1 MEGESRDAEKDLN
14 LFEIWPVCNSED
26 LSFIRRCDV
35 MHSWNWFLFWMQSF
49 PSLSATQCPNLL
61 FYQQLYKRLYYLST
75 PWPQNLQGNTLCSGL
90 TCVFFACSYPRT
102 NTTMEVWTIIPRRH
116 YKNEQ
121 KSAKQDKDYV
131 IRLPLFP
138 KYSETLYIV
147 NGFQSEIWVNVAILD
162 KSGEAEAQG
171 KNC

>member
-1 MEGESRDAEKDLN
+1 
-14 LFEIWPVCNSED
+14 
-26 LSFIRRCDV
+26 
-35 MHSWNWFLFWMQSF
+35 
-49 PSLSATQCPNLL
+49 
-61 FYQQLYKRLYYLST
+61 
-75 PWPQNLQGNTLCSGL
+75 
-90 TCVFFACSYPRT
+90 
-102 NTTMEVWTIIPRRH
+102 MEVWTIIPRRH